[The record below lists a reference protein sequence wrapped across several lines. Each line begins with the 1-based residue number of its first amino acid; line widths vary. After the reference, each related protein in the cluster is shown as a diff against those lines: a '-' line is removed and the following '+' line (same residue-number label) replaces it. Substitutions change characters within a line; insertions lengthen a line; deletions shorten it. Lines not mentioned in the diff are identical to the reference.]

1 MGLTVYIPCFNAE
14 PHIATS
20 IRCLL
25 SQTRPP
31 DEILVIDDGSTDR
44 SFEIASQFP
53 VRLIRHERN
62 RGLAA
67 ARNTAF
73 ANAKFDLVG
82 AIDADVFAEA
92 EWLELLLA
100 HFVDERVVG
109 TGGRLIE
116 QFRDTP
122 PDAWRALHL
131 CQDLGETRIDIE
143 WPSHR
148 CLGGFGNIL
157 RKSAVE
163 QIGGYN
169 ESYRTNYED
178 VDMCRRLVRAGHKL
192 IFEPLAVARH
202 QRRDSVRSI
211 VRTAW
216 RWEFYAHYFHG
227 GYNNLWLKLLFN
239 FRFARGLAW
248 QHIRMG
254 RPSLL
259 AIDARLPWVH
269 SVMDLQYY
277 FSTARLPNWAASPEL
292 SAVYWPRPF
301 RCVVKGGSSPSGG
314 GAQFDDRDDRSNE
327 ALKQNVTSTC
337 GAPIH
342 PPGTRR

>member
-14 PHIATS
+14 TYIETS

-25 SQTRPP
+25 GQTRPP

-44 SFEIASQFP
+44 SHEIASRFP
-53 VRLIRHERN
+53 VRLIRHEPN

-73 ANAKFDLVG
+73 ANANHELVG
-82 AIDADVFAEA
+82 AIDADVFAETN
-92 EWLELLLA
+92 WLELLLA
-100 HFVDERVVG
+100 HFADERVVG

-122 PDAWRALHL
+122 ADAWRFLHL
-131 CQDLGETRIDIE
+131 SQDMGEKRIDIE

-148 CLGGFGNIL
+148 RLGGFGTIL
-157 RKSAVE
+157 KKSAVTDV
-163 QIGGYN
+163 GGYD

-178 VDMCRRLVRAGHKL
+178 VDMCERLLRAGHKL
-192 IFEPLAVARH
+192 VFEPLAVAHH

-211 VRTAW
+211 IRADW
-216 RWEFYAHYFHG
+216 RSEFHNHYFRG
-227 GYNNLWLKLLFN
+227 GYNNIWLKLLFN
-239 FRFARGLAW
+239 FRWARSLVW
-248 QHIRMG
+248 EHVRMG

-269 SVMDLQYY
+269 TMMDLQYY
-277 FSTARLPNWAASPEL
+277 FSPARLPHIEASPDL
-292 SAVYWPRPF
+292 SEVYLPRPF
-301 RCVVKGGSSPSGG
+301 RHIVKGGSIPS
-314 GAQFDDRDDRSNE
+314 
-327 ALKQNVTSTC
+327 
-337 GAPIH
+337 
-342 PPGTRR
+342 

>member
-14 PHIATS
+14 PYLETS

-25 SQTRPP
+25 NQTRPP
-31 DEILVIDDGSTDR
+31 DEILIIDDGSTDR
-44 SFEIASQFP
+44 SLEIASRFP
-53 VRLIRHERN
+53 VRVIRHERN

-73 ANAKFDLVG
+73 TNAAHDLVG

-92 EWLELLLA
+92 NWLERLLA
-100 HFVDERVVG
+100 HFADKRVVA

-122 PDAWRALHL
+122 ADMWRFLHL
-131 CQDLGETRIDIE
+131 CQDMGAKRIDIE

-148 CLGGFGNIL
+148 RLGGFGTIL
-157 RKSAVE
+157 KKSAVSE
-163 QIGGYN
+163 VGGYN

-178 VDMCRRLVRAGHKL
+178 CDMCERLLRADHKL
-192 IFEPLAVARH
+192 VFEPLAVAHH
-202 QRRDSVRSI
+202 QRRDNARSV

-216 RWEFYAHYFHG
+216 RWEFYSHYFHG

-239 FRFARGLAW
+239 FRWARVLAW
-248 QHIRMG
+248 EHIRMG

-269 SVMDLQYY
+269 SIMDLQYY
-277 FSTARLPNWAASPEL
+277 FSPARLPHFEAPSSL
-292 SAVYWPRPF
+292 SAVYLPRPF
-301 RCVVKGGSSPSGG
+301 RHSVKGGPIPS
-314 GAQFDDRDDRSNE
+314 
-327 ALKQNVTSTC
+327 
-337 GAPIH
+337 
-342 PPGTRR
+342 

>member
-14 PHIATS
+14 PYIEAS

-31 DEILVIDDGSTDR
+31 DEILIVDDGSTDR
-44 SFEIASQFP
+44 SAEIASRFP

-73 ANAKFDLVG
+73 ANASHDLVG

-92 EWLELLLA
+92 EWLERLLA
-100 HFVDERVVG
+100 PFADERVVA

-116 QFRDTP
+116 RFRDAP
-122 PDAWRALHL
+122 ADAWRAVHL
-131 CQDLGETRIDIE
+131 CQDMGENRIDME

-148 CLGGFGNIL
+148 CLGGFGTIL
-157 RKSAVE
+157 RKHAVE
-163 QIGGYN
+163 QVGGYN

-178 VDMCRRLVRAGHKL
+178 VDMCERLVRAGHKL
-192 IFEPLAVARH
+192 VYEPLAVAYH
-202 QRRDSVRSI
+202 QRRDTPRSI

-216 RWEFYAHYFHG
+216 RWEFYVHYFHG
-227 GYNNLWLKLLFN
+227 GYNNIWLKLFFN
-239 FRFARGLAW
+239 FRCARVLAW
-248 QHIRMG
+248 RHIRAG

-269 SVMDLQYY
+269 SLMDLQYF
-277 FSTARLPNWAASPEL
+277 FSPGRLPHVDAPADL
-292 SAVYWPRPF
+292 SAVYLPRPF
-301 RCVVKGGSSPSGG
+301 RHSVREGSVSS
-314 GAQFDDRDDRSNE
+314 
-327 ALKQNVTSTC
+327 
-337 GAPIH
+337 
-342 PPGTRR
+342 